1 MEGHLPFMAPAV
13 LPPLNETE
21 TRISLVVH
29 LFTAALQFQCD
40 IKLVIIAE
48 QAAFYK

>member
-21 TRISLVVH
+21 MRISLVVH
-29 LFTAALQFQCD
+29 LFTAVLQFQCD

-48 QAAFYK
+48 QTAFYK